1 MAAVYIQLNYA
12 FILMSI
18 PRYFNYMHY
27 IADNVN
33 GALLRCEL
41 EIYLDLTIRYAKS
54 KHYSC
59 HMKKISRR
67 DNFVILVNIS

>member
-1 MAAVYIQLNYA
+1 
-12 FILMSI
+12 MSI

-33 GALLRCEL
+33 GARLRCEL

-59 HMKKISRR
+59 HTNENLQKEQFCHPS
-67 DNFVILVNIS
+67 